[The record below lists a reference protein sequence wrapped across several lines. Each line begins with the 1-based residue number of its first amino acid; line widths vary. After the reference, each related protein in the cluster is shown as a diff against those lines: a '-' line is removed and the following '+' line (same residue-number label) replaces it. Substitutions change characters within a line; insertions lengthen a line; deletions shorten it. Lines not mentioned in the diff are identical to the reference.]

1 MSPSDLWE
9 VCIKSAAGGTQ
20 CAYMHIPAD
29 VLRNTVD
36 GLFPSLAKNAAADAV
51 SGFGH
56 RWVHGHDLIMD
67 IAGQFFRHPVHAVKQ
82 AGHILLTDFPTKAGI
97 PIPGFSQSGLGSL
110 LVDMGIPKGYL
121 SLNMM
126 DAGIGL
132 LAIGEGSSAV
142 SYTHLTLPTKRI
154 V

>member
-97 PIPGFSQSGLGSL
+97 PIPGFSQSGLG
-110 LVDMGIPKGYL
+110 
-121 SLNMM
+121 
-126 DAGIGL
+126 
-132 LAIGEGSSAV
+132 
-142 SYTHLTLPTKRI
+142 
-154 V
+154 

>member
-36 GLFPSLAKNAAADAV
+36 GLFPSLAKNAVADAV

-67 IAGQFFRHPVHAVKQ
+67 IIGQFFRLPSSCGQTSGAYPPDRFPHQGRDSHSRFFTIRFGFP
-82 AGHILLTDFPTKAGI
+82 AG
-97 PIPGFSQSGLGSL
+97 
-110 LVDMGIPKGYL
+110 
-121 SLNMM
+121 
-126 DAGIGL
+126 
-132 LAIGEGSSAV
+132 
-142 SYTHLTLPTKRI
+142 
-154 V
+154 